1 MSKEQLEVEDTVTIG
16 PGSILAE
23 ARIKQGLSIDDVA
36 DRLNFRATLVKN
48 IEVDIFDQ
56 SISDTFNRG
65 YLKNYA
71 KLVDI
76 SISEV
81 LELYENLNI
90 AEENQSK
97 MQSFSN
103 GTVKEAQNSMLM
115 WITYL
120 ILTIFIGL
128 TVMWWL
134 QDNNEV
140 SHANDVSVVV
150 IENELTTQEPSTEIE
165 LNTSISHTE
174 NKEADN
180 KEADINET
188 LPEAKPTP
196 TEVTLVIEVEPDTVE
211 DNIVG
216 ENKILEATDLLEPN
230 TPELAPM
237 TQIVFSFSGDCWVNI
252 HDALGERI
260 AWGVKKAGYVMT
272 INAQPPLKIT
282 IGRPELVNIDFGG
295 QNIDMSVYPEGHVA
309 KLTLPILPQS

>member
-1 MSKEQLEVEDTVTIG
+1 MSKALPEEEHVVIIG
-16 PGSILAE
+16 PGSVLAE
-23 ARIKQGLSIDDVA
+23 ARIKQGFSIDEVA
-36 DRLNFRATLVKN
+36 NRLNFRAILVQN
-48 IEVDIFDQ
+48 IESDIFDE

-71 KLVDI
+71 KLVHV

-81 LELYENLNI
+81 IELYENLNI
-90 AEENQSK
+90 AKENQTK

-103 GTVKEAQNSMLM
+103 GTMKEAQNSMLM

-140 SHANDVSVVV
+140 SHTSDISIVV
-150 IENELTTQEPSTEIE
+150 IENDVTTQELPTEIE
-165 LNTSISHTE
+165 LNTSISQI
-174 NKEADN
+174 DN
-180 KEADINET
+180 KQ
-188 LPEAKPTP
+188 
-196 TEVTLVIEVEPDTVE
+196 TEVNNVTDEAIKVPLESTFVTEIIPDKVEE
-211 DNIVG
+211 D
-216 ENKILEATDLLEPN
+216 KILESTDLLESN

-237 TQIVFSFSGDCWVNI
+237 TQVVFSFSGDCWVNI
-252 HDALGERI
+252 HDALGERV

-282 IGRPELVNIDFGG
+282 IGRPELVKIDFGG
-295 QNIDMSVYPEGHVA
+295 ENIDMSVYPEGHVA
-309 KLTLPILPQS
+309 KLTLPLLPQS

>member
-1 MSKEQLEVEDTVTIG
+1 MSKELPKIEDTVIIG
-16 PGSILAE
+16 PGSVLSE
-23 ARIKQGLSIDDVA
+23 ARVKQGLSIEDVVK
-36 DRLNFRATLVKN
+36 RLNFRTILVKN
-48 IEVDIFDQ
+48 IEADIFDQ

-71 KLVDI
+71 KLVNVP
-76 SISEV
+76 ISEV
-81 LELYENLNI
+81 IELYENLNV
-90 AEENQSK
+90 AKENQSK

-140 SHANDVSVVV
+140 SHANDVSVIV
-150 IENELTTQEPSTEIE
+150 IDNDITTQEPSTDIE

-174 NKEADN
+174 NKEAD
-180 KEADINET
+180 INEV
-188 LPEAKPTP
+188 LDEANQTP
-196 TEVTLVIEVEPDTVE
+196 TEVTLLTEVEHDTVE
-211 DNIVG
+211 
-216 ENKILEATDLLEPN
+216 ENKISETTELLEPN
-230 TPELAPM
+230 TPEFAAM
-237 TQIVFSFSGDCWVNI
+237 TQVVFSFSGDCWVNI
-252 HDALGERI
+252 HDALGERV

-272 INAQPPLKIT
+272 INAQPPLKVT
-282 IGRPELVNIDFGG
+282 IGRPELVNIEFGG

-309 KLTLPILPQS
+309 KLTLPLLPQS